1 MKTTRHFRALS
12 VLMVL
17 VVALG
22 VTWMASAGTATNK
35 DGDMKITAYGELGM
49 VENEGSDS
57 KTNAPPLNLKVAKAV
72 DEKGMEIGMLK
83 GMTIRLGAHKD
94 LITLAEKHKVGD
106 PVMIKGVINP
116 KDKIL
121 HVKSYMKI
129 PPEGSGSK

>member
-1 MKTTRHFRALS
+1 MKTSRHFRVLS
-12 VLMVL
+12 VLLM
-17 VVALG
+17 LG
-22 VTWMASAGTATNK
+22 VAVGLTFMASAGTSSSK

-49 VENEGSDS
+49 VPNEGSDS

-72 DEKGMEIGMLK
+72 DEKGMEISMLK
-83 GMTIRLGAHKD
+83 GMAIRLAAHKD

>member
-1 MKTTRHFRALS
+1 MMKTSRHVRAVSL
-12 VLMVL
+12 LLL
-17 VVALG
+17 VVAVGL
-22 VTWMASAGTATNK
+22 TLMASAGTTNK

-49 VENEGSDS
+49 APNEGSDA

-72 DEKGMEIGMLK
+72 DEKGMEISMLK